1 MTTYVLHGHHNTLVS
16 DYDNHREA
24 MERLDYIRSGGK
36 PATETPTRL
45 RLIRILTDDEAT
57 DFLAARKAYS
67 EAVASARKAYN
78 EAVASARKAYDE
90 AMAPARKAYDEAVA
104 SAGKAYDEAMAPAGK
119 AYDEAVAVWHRSVC
133 VPDCPWDGWTIFP
146 GAAR

>member
-57 DFLAARKAYS
+57 DFLA
-67 EAVASARKAYN
+67 VRKAYN

>member
-16 DYDNHREA
+16 DYDTHREA

-57 DFLAARKAYS
+57 DFLA
-67 EAVASARKAYN
+67 V
-78 EAVASARKAYDE
+78 
-90 AMAPARKAYDEAVA
+90 RKAYDEAVA

-119 AYDEAVAVWHRSVC
+119 AYDEAMAVWHRSVC

>member
-16 DYDNHREA
+16 DYDTHREA

-57 DFLAARKAYS
+57 DFLA
-67 EAVASARKAYN
+67 VRKAYN

-90 AMAPARKAYDEAVA
+90 ASER
-104 SAGKAYDEAMAPAGK
+104 
-119 AYDEAVAVWHRSVC
+119 WHRSVC
-133 VPDCPWDGWTIFP
+133 VPDCPWDGQTIFP